1 MKVTVELPDNI
12 LQALNIP
19 EEKISSELRIQLALF
34 LYEKGRLSFG
44 KARELADLSV
54 WEFLERL
61 NENKIPLHY
70 DIKDLEQDLEVIK
83 KL

>member
-1 MKVTVELPDNI
+1 
-12 LQALNIP
+12 
-19 EEKISSELRIQLALF
+19 
-34 LYEKGRLSFG
+34 